1 MTGQRIAL
9 CLQYDG
15 GPFCGW
21 QRQPQHRSVQQS
33 LDEAIEALD
42 PLPAGVAAKGSRTI
56 AAGRTDTGVHA
67 AAQVVHFDCHGPIPA
82 PRWAPALNGR
92 LPGSIR
98 VRADRPLEEGRHS
111 AGCRLHRLDGATR
124 VEAVIDDTVVG
135 SLVSP
140 LTLPHVWQHGGTSLL
155 LGRDRGLP
163 VCDEYR
169 PPFPWTG
176 VLHSVTVE
184 SDLESLPGRE
194 LLRAALKSD

>member
-1 MTGQRIAL
+1 MLFAIGNWTGGLAAFVIESRLHIA
-9 CLQYDG
+9 
-15 GPFCGW
+15 
-21 QRQPQHRSVQQS
+21 V
-33 LDEAIEALD
+33 
-42 PLPAGVAAKGSRTI
+42 VAPG
-56 AAGRTDTGVHA
+56 
-67 AAQVVHFDCHGPIPA
+67 
-82 PRWAPALNGR
+82 
-92 LPGSIR
+92 GSIR
-98 VRADRPLEEGRHS
+98 VRADRLLKEGRHS